1 MRWVCLLGI
10 TFTLTACGEPPSARL
25 LAADQLLRTYVGD
38 LQVGERIRATREKH
52 PALVLLPG
60 VGYRDSTFQ
69 TADGFGDLVVIM
81 EGMPGTVGLH
91 PSPLA
96 RSIAMQVS
104 STAAPAAATVEAKL
118 RAALGAPRE
127 GCRQVPVEGGQSRV
141 LFWTDER
148 GGVAFIVPVTWQVT
162 VQNDRGETRVLPRS
176 ALLIFD
182 SQDPSEFAAVL
193 RRCPALTA
201 GATPP

>member
-1 MRWVCLLGI
+1 MRSLLLLCV
-10 TFTLTACGEPPSARL
+10 TATLAACGGPPSARL
-25 LAADQLLRTYVGD
+25 VAADQLLRTYMGD
-38 LQVGERIRATREKH
+38 LQVGERIRATRAKH
-52 PALVLLPG
+52 PGLVLLPG

-104 STAAPAAATVEAKL
+104 SPSAQAAATVETKL
-118 RAALGAPRE
+118 RAALGTPRE
-127 GCRQVPVEGGQSRV
+127 GCRQVPIEGGQSRV

-148 GGVAFIVPVTWQVT
+148 GGVALVVPVAWQVT

-182 SQDPSEFAAVL
+182 KQDPMEFAAVL
-193 RRCPALTA
+193 RRCPQLTA
-201 GATPP
+201 GATSP